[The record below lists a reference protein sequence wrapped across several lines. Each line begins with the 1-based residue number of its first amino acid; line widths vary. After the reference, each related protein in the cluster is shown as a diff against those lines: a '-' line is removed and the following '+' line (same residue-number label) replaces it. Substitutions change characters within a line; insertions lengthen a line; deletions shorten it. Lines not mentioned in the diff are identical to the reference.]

1 LHPQLQK
8 ANMKFIEISEDALDS
23 LAEMVS
29 KLDDSNKAMT
39 RLITRIALLSEKQAE
54 ISSAV
59 LVGLIEDARSLIKK

>member
-1 LHPQLQK
+1 
-8 ANMKFIEISEDALDS
+8 MKFIEISEDALDS

-39 RLITRIALLSEKQAE
+39 RLITKLALLSGKQAE

>member
-1 LHPQLQK
+1 
-8 ANMKFIEISEDALDS
+8 MKFIEISEDALDS

-39 RLITRIALLSEKQAE
+39 RLITKLALLSGKQAE

-59 LVGLIEDARSLIKK
+59 LAGLIEDARSLIKK

>member
-1 LHPQLQK
+1 
-8 ANMKFIEISEDALDS
+8 MKFIEISEDALDS